1 MVELNFLKME
11 MAQPNMRESTFVVF
25 IIITKIYI
33 FVSPVVRE
41 IFYRTQFVLLRSHL
55 KQIQLLICII
65 LISSVFSIIG
75 VSALIVILWSKLND

>member
-11 MAQPNMRESTFVVF
+11 MAQPNMRESKFVVF

-33 FVSPVVRE
+33 FVSPVVTE

-75 VSALIVILWSKLND
+75 VSALIVIL